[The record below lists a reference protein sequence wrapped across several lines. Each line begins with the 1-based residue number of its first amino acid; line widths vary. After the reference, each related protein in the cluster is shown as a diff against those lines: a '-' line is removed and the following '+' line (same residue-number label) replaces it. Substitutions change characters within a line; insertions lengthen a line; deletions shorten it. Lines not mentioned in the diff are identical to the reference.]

1 MKLISL
7 VVPVYQNEHSLV
19 ETITKARKVFQEC
32 KYNFRLVFVNDGST
46 DKSLEVLQ
54 EQQAKYPEEIVIINF
69 TRNFGQRMAISAGLE
84 YAKGDAVA
92 VISAD
97 LQDPME
103 LLSEMIKEWEDGF
116 KIIMGIRTH
125 RKDGLFSDF
134 LSKTFHN
141 IIRKYLLA
149 DYPKGGSDYW
159 LLDRIVL
166 DKYNQMKLKNGSCQI
181 SFLQLGY
188 SYKMIE
194 YVRKERVHGKSQY
207 NFWKRV
213 HNAYGSILP
222 NSYMPIRLI
231 TGLGGLASL
240 GGFLYALYIIISR
253 IVHYQ
258 ETEVEGW
265 TTIIVL
271 IIMFSGL
278 ILMSLG
284 IIGEYIW
291 RIYDEIKTTPR
302 YIIDEI
308 IDDSKK

>member
-7 VVPVYQNEHSLV
+7 VIPVYQNENSLE

-32 KYNFRLVFVNDGST
+32 KYNYQLVFVNDGST
-46 DKSLEVLQ
+46 DKSLEVLKA
-54 EQQAKYPEEIVIINF
+54 QQSKYPNEIVIINF
-69 TRNFGQRMAISAGLE
+69 TRNFGQRMAITAGLE
-84 YAKGDAVA
+84 YAQGDVVA

-97 LQDPME
+97 LQDPIE
-103 LLSEMIKEWEDGF
+103 LLSEMLKEWEQGN
-116 KIIMGIRTH
+116 KIIMGVRTH
-125 RKDGLFSDF
+125 RKDGFVNDF
-134 LSKTFHN
+134 LSKMFHS
-141 IIRKYLLA
+141 IIRKFLLA
-149 DYPKGGSDYW
+149 EYPDGGSDYW
-159 LLDRIVL
+159 LLDRRVV
-166 DKYNQMKLKNGSCQI
+166 DEYNKIKLKNGSCQI

-188 SYKMIE
+188 SFKMIE
-194 YVRKERVHGKSQY
+194 YERKERVHGKSQY

-222 NSYMPIRLI
+222 NSYIPIRLI
-231 TGLGGLASL
+231 TGLGGIAST

-253 IVHYQ
+253 IIHYN
-258 ETEVEGW
+258 EVEVTGW
-265 TTIIVL
+265 TTIVVL
-271 IIMFSGL
+271 ITIFSGL

-308 IDDSKK
+308 INDEKK